1 MKMFINNN
9 QRNASLNN
17 IDILLFFYQIGE
29 DVIRP
34 NTHHEW
40 GCREQGILKWQIR
53 ERFGT
58 NSGGQLATSMK
69 ILKESQAIFSL
80 CAA

>member
-1 MKMFINNN
+1 MHRNFTKKEVQMINKHMKMFINNN

-34 NTHHEW
+34 NTHHE
-40 GCREQGILKWQIR
+40 
-53 ERFGT
+53 
-58 NSGGQLATSMK
+58 
-69 ILKESQAIFSL
+69 
-80 CAA
+80 